1 MKGFSGFKGSPAKQ
15 EGPLP
20 KENPKLRKSEME
32 GTWVYKGKDLSE
44 RAIDLDDRAGFIEE
58 DIAHDGKA
66 TEQQK
71 KDIKFLDR
79 ERDIIMKRMKNINKS
94 KKKKSPAKQTK
105 FPHSTGARKI
115 RKKRFIKKV
124 EKAIKSMPSKLDD
137 TSKYMSDP
145 KDPNVMPLSPKKK

>member
-1 MKGFSGFKGSPAKQ
+1 MGYKMKGFSGFKGSPAKQ

-44 RAIDLDDRAGFIEE
+44 RAIDLDDRASFIEE
-58 DIAHDGKA
+58 DISNQDGKA

-79 ERDIIMKRMKNINKS
+79 EAAIIRKRMKNINKS
-94 KKKKSPAKQTK
+94 KKKK
-105 FPHSTGARKI
+105 
-115 RKKRFIKKV
+115 KK
-124 EKAIKSMPSKLDD
+124 
-137 TSKYMSDP
+137 
-145 KDPNVMPLSPKKK
+145 